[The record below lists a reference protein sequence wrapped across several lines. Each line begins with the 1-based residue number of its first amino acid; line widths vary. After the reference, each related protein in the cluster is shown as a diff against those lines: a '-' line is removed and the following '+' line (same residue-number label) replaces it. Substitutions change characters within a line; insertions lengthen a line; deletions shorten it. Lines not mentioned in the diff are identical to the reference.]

1 MDVFEL
7 KTGKLTPLSE
17 EQQATLNE
25 EQLAAYIDLESAVAD
40 LDAARAEYES
50 ALPAMRAA
58 NDALREAE
66 AVQAK
71 SPKWTRID
79 EARRMIAQSRGPA
92 YLEKF
97 PLTVVDPKIGAA
109 VIEGHR
115 VQTDCYQR
123 LQAATNRQRECRARV
138 ALMLSRWQNA
148 TMQTISR
155 EQLVRQHLANE
166 TQLRK
171 DRAEGRAP
179 QQVQPRLG
187 SAIDAFAYHTRHMG
201 RGAGGGRSF
210 GRGAYGP
217 AMRGRT
223 IAPPKE

>member
-1 MDVFEL
+1 MDVFEI
-7 KTGKLTPLSE
+7 KTGKFSPLNKS
-17 EQQATLNE
+17 QQATLNE
-25 EQLAAYIDLESAVAD
+25 EQLAAYTDLASAVAD
-40 LDAARAEYES
+40 LADATAEYES

-79 EARRMIAQSRGPA
+79 ETRRMIAQSRGPE
-92 YLEKF
+92 YLAKF
-97 PLTVVDPKIGAA
+97 PLTVVDPSIGAA

-115 VQTDCYQR
+115 VQSDCQQR
-123 LQAATNRQRECRARV
+123 LQQATNRQRECRHRV
-138 ALMLSRWQNA
+138 AMSLQRWQNA
-148 TMQTISR
+148 TMQTITQ
-155 EQLVRQHLANE
+155 EQLVRQHLAHE

-171 DRAEGRAP
+171 NRVEGRGPERAT
-179 QQVQPRLG
+179 PRLG
-187 SAIDAFAYHTRHMG
+187 SKVDEFAFYTRAHG
-201 RGAGGGRSF
+201 RGTGGGRAF

-223 IAPPKE
+223 ILPKE

>member
-71 SPKWTRID
+71 SPKLTRID
-79 EARRMIAQSRGPA
+79 LVRSMIVQSRPG

-97 PLTVVDPKIGAA
+97 PLTVVDPKIGEA

-123 LQAATNRQRECRARV
+123 LQQATTRQRECRARV
-138 ALMLSRWQNA
+138 ARSLQRWQQA

-179 QQVQPRLG
+179 QPAPPRLG
-187 SAIDAFAYHTRHMG
+187 SKVDEFAYYTRAHG
-201 RGAGGGRSF
+201 RGTGGGRAF

-217 AMRGRT
+217 AMRGRSVL
-223 IAPPKE
+223 PKE

>member
-25 EQLAAYIDLESAVAD
+25 EQLAAYFNLESAVAD
-40 LDAARAEYES
+40 LDAATAEYES

-66 AVQAK
+66 AAQAK
-71 SPKWTRID
+71 SPKLTRID
-79 EARRMIAQSRGPA
+79 LVRSMIAQSRPG

-97 PLTVVDPKIGAA
+97 PLTVVDPKIGEA

-123 LQAATNRQRECRARV
+123 LQQATIRQRECRARV
-138 ALMLSRWQNA
+138 ALMLSRWQQA

-155 EQLVRQHLANE
+155 EQLVRQHLAHE
-166 TQLRK
+166 AQLRK

-179 QQVQPRLG
+179 QRTQPRLG
-187 SAIDAFAYHTRHMG
+187 SKIDEHAFYTRAHG
-201 RGAGGGRSF
+201 QGAGGGRAY
-210 GRGAYGP
+210 GRGAFLP

-223 IAPPKE
+223 IAPPAKE